1 MVEDGGGRG
10 KPVAYYFHRSE
21 TKVNME
27 KILDYF
33 CRTNDTSK
41 TKIVMVDKDL
51 TEISV
56 LKSKLPSAT
65 ALLCKFHVIKYYKKK
80 ISDLNCLK
88 DEKHELAMLVQKLI
102 NSQNEEDYNKY
113 HSELTQFNDEFDTL
127 IKKKI
132 GLRVKSNGSCTSNRV
147 SELMETTQTIG

>member
-1 MVEDGGGRG
+1 MYR
-10 KPVAYYFHRSE
+10 K
-21 TKVNME
+21 
-27 KILDYF
+27 

-65 ALLCKFHVIKYYKKK
+65 ILLCKFHVMKYFKKK

-113 HSELTQFNDEFDTL
+113 HSELTQFNDEFITYFDKNWHPCKEQWVMYFRSSL
-127 IKKKI
+127 
-132 GLRVKSNGSCTSNRV
+132 
-147 SELMETTQTIG
+147 